1 MFDKM
6 DLNLIDSM
14 ERAILS
20 TIFFDNTS
28 IEEVKD
34 NIFSNQKYKNI
45 FKVMQELYKNKFPL
59 NEETILAKLDNSYE

>member
-45 FKVMQELYKNKFPL
+45 FKVMQE
-59 NEETILAKLDNSYE
+59 